1 MNDIKVL
8 NHASLLPYIGG
19 ENRKNMKRKGCT
31 HD

>member
-8 NHASLLPYIGG
+8 NHASLLPCIDG
-19 ENRKNMKRKGCT
+19 ENRKIMKRKGCT